1 MQKTKKQKKEDD
13 VLSDVTIDD
22 AITDSKS
29 VAKPKS
35 KATKRKLLVVA
46 DEQQEQDDD
55 AKGKPKRAK
64 STKASNGNGK
74 VKKVIVDEPFD
85 PSLRRSS
92 RLRN

>member
-1 MQKTKKQKKEDD
+1 M
-13 VLSDVTIDD
+13 
-22 AITDSKS
+22 
-29 VAKPKS
+29 AKPKS

-64 STKASNGNGK
+64 STKASNGNGLDANKK